1 MKEAPT
7 ATPDD
12 PATMAKRAG
21 LVYVTD
27 EQPGYSRRGCGTGF
41 TYLTPG
47 GDRLADGA
55 EVQRCKDLVI
65 PPAWQKVWI
74 CTQPDGHLQATG
86 YDDAGRKQYR
96 YHEEWSEARNLA
108 KFDRMRDFAKAL
120 PAIRERVTADL
131 RRRKLSREKVLA
143 VVVELLQTTLIRV
156 GNDSYAKANNTFG
169 LTTMRRKHIELVVPQ
184 SDIRFRRQ
192 ES

>member
-1 MKEAPT
+1 MKEATT

-47 GDRLADGA
+47 GERLADGA

-74 CTQPDGHLQATG
+74 CTESRRPPAGH
-86 YDDAGRKQYR
+86 R
-96 YHEEWSEARNLA
+96 
-108 KFDRMRDFAKAL
+108 
-120 PAIRERVTADL
+120 L
-131 RRRKLSREKVLA
+131 RRRRAEAVPLPRGMVRSPQPREVRPDA
-143 VVVELLQTTLIRV
+143 
-156 GNDSYAKANNTFG
+156 G
-169 LTTMRRKHIELVVPQ
+169 LC
-184 SDIRFRRQ
+184 
-192 ES
+192 